1 MSIVVRHHRNKIR
14 CIKNSVGNWLIDED
28 EIKEHIR
35 IGFKDLYTTELCSAL
50 VSYGVSEFAYCHL
63 SDEESARINKKVT
76 EKEIRSSLWSLK
88 AFKALGPDGLHDGFF

>member
-28 EIKEHIR
+28 DTLR
-35 IGFKDLYTTELCSAL
+35 IGLKDLYTTELCSAI

-63 SDEESARINKKVT
+63 SDEESARINKNVI